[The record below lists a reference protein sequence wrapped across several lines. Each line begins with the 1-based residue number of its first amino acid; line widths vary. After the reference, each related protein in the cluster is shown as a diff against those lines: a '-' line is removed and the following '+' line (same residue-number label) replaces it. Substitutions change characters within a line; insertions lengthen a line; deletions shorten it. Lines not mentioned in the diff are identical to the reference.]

1 MFHSV
6 MLFWISRMICSC
18 SESRFTCEQH
28 VQFEI
33 PAKVEIRLTNLVDVV
48 RDVEHGL
55 VGLLDEVVL
64 LVRRRRVGHQLA
76 QDQVVLQDA
85 LNRED
90 VILFSSWI
98 TLCGAIRFGTCLH
111 GYGEE
116 VPEPELALVGGQLA
130 LGHLVADA
138 VVL

>member
-1 MFHSV
+1 MFN
-6 MLFWISRMICSC
+6 LNFPPKW
-18 SESRFTCEQH
+18 
-28 VQFEI
+28 
-33 PAKVEIRLTNLVDVV
+33 RLDRPTDLVDVV

-98 TLCGAIRFGTCLH
+98 TLCVCGAIRFGTCLH

-138 VVL
+138 VVFRHQGIQ